1 MAWGWYLKI
10 LDELHVWKISDDA
23 KRSPIFSIHVAN
35 PIFSGFTW
43 KKPSNICIIMSQNLT
58 WINVWKI
65 HTFVSQ
71 MIQNSYSKSTI
82 VQTTCNSS
90 IQQFNRLSR
99 DHFGAKQHWEQWKMK
114 GTTKNVDFEWKACWS
129 QTTLG
134 TITSE
139 RNYAKCSFLSR
150 KYLGAK
156 QHWKLKQVKGT
167 TQNDDFEQRAL
178 LSQATLGTIKRNHP
192 LDFKWKTRW
201 SQTTLW
207 TIKNEGNHPKW
218 RFWARSTLEPNNTGN
233 STITSEGNHPIFIIG
248 QKCCSNTHVF
258 PIWDNG

>member
-1 MAWGWYLKI
+1 MKNIGRR
-10 LDELHVWKISDDA
+10 EVESD
-23 KRSPIFSIHVAN
+23 IFHTCSE
-35 PIFSGFTW
+35 
-43 KKPSNICIIMSQNLT
+43 SNIFRFHLKEAIQYL
-58 WINVWKI
+58 
-65 HTFVSQ
+65 HYYVSESDLNKC
-71 MIQNSYSKSTI
+71 MKNKHFCLPNDSKFLFQ
-82 VQTTCNSS
+82 VHYFPTTCNSS

-99 DHFGAKQHWEQWKMK
+99 DHFGAKQHWEPWKVK

-192 LDFKWKTRW
+192 LDFKWKTLW

-207 TIKNEGNHPKW
+207 TIKKW
-218 RFWARSTLEPNNTGN
+218 REPPKMMILSKKHFGVKQHWKFNHNKWREPPNFHNWAEML
-233 STITSEGNHPIFIIG
+233 
-248 QKCCSNTHVF
+248 
-258 PIWDNG
+258 